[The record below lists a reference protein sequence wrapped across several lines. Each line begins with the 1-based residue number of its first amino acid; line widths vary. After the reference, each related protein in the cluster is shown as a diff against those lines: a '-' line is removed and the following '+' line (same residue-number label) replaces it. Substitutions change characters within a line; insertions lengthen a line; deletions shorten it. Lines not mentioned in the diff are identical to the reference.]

1 MRADQLLIV
10 ILELVQSARFDL
22 TTDACARRG
31 AFDKFALCRVVEKDF
46 LSILRRTPRILA
58 YVPLEVG
65 GDAHSRDLESCVTD
79 SMTAL
84 DGGLLEPVDLKDGVM
99 LANIMLLFDQAR
111 CHVQLLLD
119 TAMDGL

>member
-1 MRADQLLIV
+1 M
-10 ILELVQSARFDL
+10 QSTRFYL

-31 AFDKFALCRVVEKDF
+31 AFDKLAPCRVIEQGV
-46 LSILRRTPRILA
+46 LSILRWTLRMLA

-65 GDAHSRDLESCVTD
+65 GDAHSRDLESGIAY

-84 DGGLLEPVDLKDGVM
+84 NGRLLEPVDLKDRVM
-99 LANIMLLFDQAR
+99 LANIMLLVDQAR
-111 CHVQLLLD
+111 RHVQLLLN